1 MTAENKFPD
10 SADALDRTLR
20 ILSEAGCFEGRED
33 IVFFLVGQGYQV
45 ECLNKDSIDI
55 ISPMNE
61 KYRLYGTLYSAGNS
75 KIFNRLQRRLWG
87 GFWLA
92 LLAAFVSRFLWSAV
106 FEAITSPA
114 QSEFWLSLPEDVRTD
129 LNMWG
134 YLIPPVFISV
144 SVTFFVMLTLISV
157 VQYLKVFIFGR
168 FPLYLRKGEQ

>member
-1 MTAENKFPD
+1 MNAENTPQT

-33 IVFFLVGQGYQV
+33 IVLFLVRQGYQV

-61 KYRLYGTLYSAGNS
+61 KYRLYGTLYSAGNN

-134 YLIPPVFISV
+134 YLVPPLFISV
-144 SVTFFVMLTLISV
+144 SVTLYVMLILIIV
-157 VQYLKVFIFGR
+157 ARYLKGCIPGS